1 MPPEVIAAIIAGVQ
15 AIAVAVIGGLIQ
27 RNAKKTE
34 RYREQK
40 EEQYELRKKRDKA
53 LYELVFA
60 DSTGTEILL
69 HQAHGDHLNGNV
81 EAAREKAKEARDAYR
96 AFIHDQAA
104 HNVAK

>member
-1 MPPEVIAAIIAGVQ
+1 MPPEVSVAIIAGVQ
-15 AIAVAVIGGLIQ
+15 AIAVAIIGGLIEK
-27 RNAKKTE
+27 NARKTE

-69 HQAHGDHLNGNV
+69 HQAHGDHINGNV
-81 EAAREKAKEARDAYR
+81 ESAINSISAAKQNLRSVCTET
-96 AFIHDQAA
+96 AA
-104 HNVAK
+104 QI

>member
-1 MPPEVIAAIIAGVQ
+1 MPPEVIVAIIAGVQ

-69 HQAHGDHLNGNV
+69 HQAHGDHINGNV
-81 EAAREKAKEARDAYR
+81 EAAIKS
-96 AFIHDQAA
+96 IS
-104 HNVAK
+104 VAKQNLRSVCTETAAQI